1 MCFSGLDSDSVRIF
15 LGEALPDLMGCQIKY
30 GAVNVFT
37 HPHEIDE
44 AGTLVAQKNPFLLR
58 PLNLLLNL
66 EQFWLLS
73 DFCICDFSRVELGLA
88 HLQRMM

>member
-1 MCFSGLDSDSVRIF
+1 
-15 LGEALPDLMGCQIKY
+15 MGCQTKY

-66 EQFWLLS
+66 EQFLV
-73 DFCICDFSRVELGLA
+73 IK
-88 HLQRMM
+88 

>member
-1 MCFSGLDSDSVRIF
+1 
-15 LGEALPDLMGCQIKY
+15 MGCQTKY

-37 HPHEIDE
+37 HPHEIHE

-58 PLNLLLNL
+58 PLNSLLNLLLNC

-73 DFCICDFSRVELGLA
+73 DFCICDFSRVELGSA